1 MGSGVVPIVQ
11 DVQIAR
17 RVLASLWHSRSTRR
31 EVARRTS
38 SAPKLRPRSI
48 RIAVY
53 FADADVN
60 LYQIRQWYAPL
71 AALSK
76 LWPTAIISRSPG
88 AAIALMD
95 EAPVPTVYLR
105 LVDDLESFLAE
116 QDVRI
121 VLYVNQNSRNFQMM
135 RYSRMW
141 HVFINHGE
149 SDKVYMTT
157 NQYKAYDY
165 SFVAGKAAIDR
176 LSRKLWDF
184 DIPKRVLEIGR
195 PQTDHLGGSPPYEPD
210 GRMVVLYAPTW
221 EGDRATAAYGS
232 IASHGVT
239 LVKALI
245 VTGRHRVVYRPHPR
259 SGVLDAAY
267 RRADET
273 IKAAL
278 AAANASDPSAH
289 HVVDSA
295 AELGWQLTSSDVAI
309 TDISA
314 MVYDRLATGKPLV
327 VTRPTSDVA
336 DVDESGFLGDA
347 DWLAAS
353 DAGDVVAVLDR
364 VAASEESRARLNR
377 WVDWHFG
384 DTTTGQSTARFHAA
398 IERLMTEW
406 DRHATMHAHEP
417 DGPDFSGDT
426 DDDGDDEQVIRRR

>member
-1 MGSGVVPIVQ
+1 MAFAR
-11 DVQIAR
+11 DLRLAR
-17 RVLASLWHSRSTRR
+17 RMMGDLLTSRRDRARLARL
-31 EVARRTS
+31 ARLHPLPAAGS
-38 SAPKLRPRSI
+38 VQ
-48 RIAVY
+48 IAVY
-53 FADADVN
+53 FADSDVN
-60 LYQIRQWYAPL
+60 MYQIRQWYAPL
-71 AALSK
+71 AQLADT
-76 LWPTAIISRSPG
+76 WPVAIIARSPG
-88 AAIALMD
+88 TVLKLWD
-95 EAPVPTVYLR
+95 ESPVPAHYLR
-105 LVDDLESFLAE
+105 NVADLESFVHT
-116 QDVRI
+116 QNIRI
-121 VLYVNQNSRNFQMM
+121 VFYVNQNSRNFQMM

-221 EGDRATAAYGS
+221 EGDRAAAAYGS

-314 MVYDRLATGKPLV
+314 MVYDRLATGEPLV

-364 VAASEESRARLNR
+364 VAASEESQARLNR

-417 DGPDFSGDT
+417 DGPDFSGNT